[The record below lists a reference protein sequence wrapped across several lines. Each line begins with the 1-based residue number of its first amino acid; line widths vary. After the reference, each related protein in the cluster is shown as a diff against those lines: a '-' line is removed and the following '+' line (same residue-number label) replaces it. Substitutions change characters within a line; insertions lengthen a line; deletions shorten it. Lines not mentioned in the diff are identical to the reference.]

1 MLWKPPP
8 GIGWSFSNQP
18 PSTWAVTRWS
28 RKKTRSIKLFVTCS
42 VLILLLLFFFNLIF
56 SCWSGTR
63 FEGLTWPPLFGFC
76 CCKVV
81 VYVKVHLGC
90 WNSTQSILAW
100 LQVSLDF
107 LWQSLTNL
115 IFSWKLSTIVKYV
128 CRLRARATK
137 RRTSCTSGTTSS
149 PGGTEKG
156 SKSAK
161 QRNTLTIPGLS
172 PHWKPQPNRWSKRL
186 LRWPSGATPSPTP
199 TTSTTWT
206 SGESC
211 REYNPGQL
219 SRDKYVIQLWTDASN
234 PSDPTIKTVA
244 ENGFKMIFR

>member
-1 MLWKPPP
+1 MWRFNLA
-8 GIGWSFSNQP
+8 
-18 PSTWAVTRWS
+18 TAVR
-28 RKKTRSIKLFVTCS
+28 F
-42 VLILLLLFFFNLIF
+42 LLLFMF
-56 SCWSGTR
+56 SVTSVTAI
-63 FEGLTWPPLFGFC
+63 LLF
-76 CCKVV
+76 VV
-81 VYVKVHLGC
+81 VIIVYVKVHLGC

-100 LQVSLDF
+100 LQVSLDD
-107 LWQSLTNL
+107 LRQSLKNL
-115 IFSWKLSTIVKYV
+115 MLSWKLSTIVKYV
-128 CRLRARATK
+128 CRLRARATR
-137 RRTSCTSGTTSS
+137 RRTSCSSGTTSS

-161 QRNTLTIPGLS
+161 QSSLFLNTLTIPGLS
-172 PHWKPQPNRWSKRL
+172 PPWKPQPNRWSKRL

-211 REYNPGQL
+211 REYNRGQL

-244 ENGFKMIFR
+244 ENGFKMIFRQSRSSSPRLTSSALKCQSLLWMYM